1 MFFLN
6 ILFHD
11 VFLSE
16 CYIADDKNIE
26 DKHILQFMIMLLTEK
41 YVFLYLCF
49 IWLIFIFSR

>member
-41 YVFLYLCF
+41 YFFLYLCF
-49 IWLIFIFSR
+49 I